1 MMARKQNR
9 LLRKM
14 SEANL
19 TVENPDV
26 DPRGRKV
33 LDRAGEEIGEID
45 DLMIDGEDEKVRY
58 LHVASGGFVGI
69 GEHTF
74 LIPVDA
80 ITRVETDQIHI
91 DQTRDRVADA
101 PKYDPALVEDDYYD
115 QLYGYYGY
123 APYWGAGYAYPTFL
137 AYP

>member
-1 MMARKQNR
+1 MMTQKQNR

-26 DPRGRKV
+26 DLRGRKV
-33 LDRAGEEIGEID
+33 LDSAGEEIGEID
-45 DLMIDGEDEKVRY
+45 DLMIDDQEEKVRY
-58 LHVASGGFVGI
+58 LHVASGGFFGI

-80 ITRVETDQIHI
+80 ITRVEHDQIHI
-91 DQTRDRVADA
+91 DQTRDRVAGA
-101 PKYDPALVEDDYYD
+101 PTYDPALVEDDYYE

-123 APYWGAGYAYPTFL
+123 APYWGAGYAYPNFL